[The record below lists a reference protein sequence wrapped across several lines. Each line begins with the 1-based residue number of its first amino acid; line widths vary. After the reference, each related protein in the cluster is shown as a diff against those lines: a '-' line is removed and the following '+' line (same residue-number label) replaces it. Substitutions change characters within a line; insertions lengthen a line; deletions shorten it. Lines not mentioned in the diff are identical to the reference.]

1 MGESKAGKL
10 GFKLPCD
17 NKKEKNGEQMLQEF
31 QENGLVRVP
40 KLCSYNI
47 LIKQISC
54 GERHTHLLSRDGYV
68 YSMGSN
74 WHGALGLSDN
84 EQSLRQ
90 VTAPQLIPCL
100 REIDQVATGTAHS
113 LALDGMGRVFGWG
126 KQDSGQ
132 IGVRITCSSQP

>member
-17 NKKEKNGEQMLQEF
+17 DKKEKNGEQIF

-84 EQSLRQ
+84 EQSLR
-90 VTAPQLIPCL
+90 
-100 REIDQVATGTAHS
+100 
-113 LALDGMGRVFGWG
+113 
-126 KQDSGQ
+126 
-132 IGVRITCSSQP
+132 